1 MHENEANGIL
11 KSLVNVLK
19 QEAAIYEELLAMS
32 KDKTDVIVKGKIQEL
47 EQMVKSEQEYIL
59 KLSGFESQREALVDR
74 LSDIKD
80 TKAEELTI
88 SAITQMFAGKEAEEL
103 LNVQQK
109 LMETIKSLS
118 ETNELNEKLIQSS
131 LEYINFTIS
140 LMTTAG
146 DDDNSYDTNASIKAP
161 KSKSLLDM
169 KI

>member
-59 KLSGFESQREALVDR
+59 RLSGFESEREALVDR

-146 DDDNSYDTNASIKAP
+146 DDDNSYDTNASLKAP

>member
-1 MHENEANGIL
+1 MHENEASSIL
-11 KSLVNVLK
+11 KSLVGVLK

-32 KDKTDVIVKGKIQEL
+32 KDKTHVIVKGKIQEL
-47 EQMVKSEQEYIL
+47 EQIVKSEQDYIL
-59 KLSGFESQREALVDR
+59 KLSELENERETFVDR
-74 LSDIKD
+74 LSAIKG

-103 LNVQQK
+103 FIVQQK
-109 LMETIKSLS
+109 LMETIQSLS

-131 LEYINFTIS
+131 LDYINFTIS
-140 LMTTAG
+140 LITTAG
-146 DDDNSYDTNASIKAP
+146 DDDNSYDTNASLKAP